1 MQKRRIMKKHAEELI
16 AKYNEGLADPS
27 EIQQLEKMIEEGA
40 VELTQ
45 LRDLDKLD
53 DGMNK
58 ISEPVP
64 TQELDARF
72 YEMLAKE
79 KKPSVAKSLSW
90 SWSDSIFAK
99 LSIGALLLVGG
110 FSAGLLVQK
119 RTSGDEARIL
129 VSEVTSLKE
138 MMMISLLE
146 QESATDRLKA
156 VSLSEEIQG
165 PSRKVTDA
173 LFKTLNSDAS
183 VNVRLASLEALQ
195 HYSKSPTVREG
206 LVRAI
211 TQQDSPLVLVALADV
226 MVKLQE
232 KSSVKEL
239 KKIMDQKTTPKEVKQ
254 RIKESINVLI

>member
-1 MQKRRIMKKHAEELI
+1 MGKIEELI

-27 EIQQLEKMIEEGA
+27 EVQQLEKMIEEGG

-45 LRDLDKLD
+45 LRELNKLD
-53 DGMNK
+53 DNMLK

-64 TQELDARF
+64 TQELDSRF

-79 KKPSVAKSLSW
+79 RKPVVTKSFSW
-90 SWSDSIFAK
+90 SWSDSIFTK
-99 LSIGALLLVGG
+99 LSVGALLLLGG
-110 FSAGLLVQK
+110 FSAGLMMQK
-119 RTSGDEARIL
+119 RTSGDEVRVLAN
-129 VSEVTSLKE
+129 EVTSLKE

-146 QESATDRLKA
+146 KESATDRLKA

-195 HYSKSPTVREG
+195 NYSKSPAVRER

-211 TQQDSPLVLVALADV
+211 TQQDSPLVLVALADL

-239 KKIMDQKTTPKEVKQ
+239 KKIMDQKSTPNEVKQ

>member
-1 MQKRRIMKKHAEELI
+1 MGKIEELI

-27 EIQQLEKMIEEGA
+27 EVQQLEKMIEEGS

-45 LRDLDKLD
+45 LRELNKLD
-53 DGMNK
+53 DNLIK

-64 TQELDARF
+64 TQELDSRF

-79 KKPSVAKSLSW
+79 KKPSVKSSFSW

-99 LSIGALLLVGG
+99 LSVGALLLVGG
-110 FSAGLLVQK
+110 FSAGLLMQK
-119 RTSGDEARIL
+119 RTSGGEVKELAQ
-129 VSEVTSLKE
+129 EVTSLKE

-146 QESATDRLKA
+146 KESATDRLKA

-165 PSRKVTDA
+165 PSKKVTDA
-173 LFKTLNSDAS
+173 LFKTLNSDPS

-195 HYSKSPTVREG
+195 NYSKSPTVREG

-211 TQQDSPLVLVALADV
+211 TQQESPLVLIALSDL

-239 KKIMDQKTTPKEVKQ
+239 KKIMDQKTTPTEVKQ

>member
-1 MQKRRIMKKHAEELI
+1 MAKIEELV
-16 AKYNEGLADPS
+16 AKYNEGLTDPS
-27 EIQQLEKMIEEGA
+27 EVQQLEKMIEEGK
-40 VELTQ
+40 VDLTQ
-45 LRDLDKLD
+45 LRELNKLD
-53 DGMNK
+53 DGMTK

-64 TQELDARF
+64 TQELDSRF

-79 KKPSVAKSLSW
+79 KKPSIAKSFSW
-90 SWSDSIFAK
+90 SWSESIFTK
-99 LSIGALLLVGG
+99 LSVGALLLIGG
-110 FSAGLLVQK
+110 FSAGLLMQK
-119 RTSGDEARIL
+119 RTSGDE
-129 VSEVTSLKE
+129 VSVLTKEVTSLKE

-146 QESATDRLKA
+146 QESATDRLRA

-195 HYSKSPTVREG
+195 SYSKSPMVREG

-211 TQQDSPLVLVALADV
+211 PKQDSPLVLVALADL

-239 KKIMDQKTTPKEVKQ
+239 RKIMDQKSTPMEVKQ

>member
-1 MQKRRIMKKHAEELI
+1 MEKHIEELI
-16 AKYNEGLADPS
+16 AKYNEGLADPA
-27 EIQQLEKMIEEGA
+27 EVLQLEKMIEEGM

-45 LRDLDKLD
+45 LRELNKLD
-53 DGMNK
+53 EGMNK

-64 TQELDARF
+64 SQELDSRF

-79 KKPSVAKSLSW
+79 KKPSSKVSFSW
-90 SWSDSIFAK
+90 SWADSIFSKMAV
-99 LSIGALLLVGG
+99 GALLLVGG
-110 FSAGLLVQK
+110 FSAGLLMQK
-119 RTSGDEARIL
+119 RTSENE
-129 VSEVTSLKE
+129 VSKVAQEVSSLKE

-146 QESATDRLKA
+146 KESATDRLKA

-173 LFKTLNSDAS
+173 LFKTLNSDPS

-195 HYSKSPTVREG
+195 TYSKSSAVREG

-211 TQQDSPLVLVALADV
+211 AQQDSPLVLVALSDL

-239 KKIMDQKTTPKEVKQ
+239 KKIMDQQSTPKEVKQ